1 MAYGQADARSRWGGL
16 ALAVL
21 VQLAIGW
28 ALLTG
33 LAVRFTPAVQES
45 LAVFGVAPPK
55 PPPPPVVPEPP
66 RERVKAPEG
75 AAAPPNLRSRATE
88 VAAPEPIVIVPL
100 PPPPIVVATKP
111 ADAADPTSG
120 AAERPGPGTGAGGQ
134 GDGFGS
140 GRGGRGGGSGLEPRP
155 PVQIRGAIRN
165 RDYPAA
171 AAEAGASGTVE
182 VRYTIDTTGRARDCV
197 IVQSSGNAALDET
210 TCRLT
215 EERFRFRPATDENG
229 EPETVSMIQR
239 QSWYLERVPAEE
251 ER

>member
-1 MAYGQADARSRWGGL
+1 MAYGQTDRRTRAQGL

-21 VQLAIGW
+21 VQLAVGW
-28 ALLTG
+28 VLVTG
-33 LAVRFTPAVQES
+33 LASSYLRAPEES
-45 LAVFGVAPPK
+45 LATFTVAPP
-55 PPPPPVVPEPP
+55 PPPPPVVPVEPP

-88 VAAPEPIVIVPL
+88 VAAPDPIVKLPV
-100 PPPPIVVATKP
+100 PPPPVIVAPKP
-111 ADAADPTSG
+111 ADAADPSSG
-120 AAERPGPGTGAGGQ
+120 AAERPGPGTGAGGV
-134 GDGFGS
+134 GDGFGA
-140 GRGGRGGGSGLEPRP
+140 GRGGRGGGSGLGPRP

-171 AAEAGASGTVE
+171 AAEAGVSGMVE
-182 VRYTIDTTGRARDCV
+182 VRYRIDTRGRAHSCT

-215 EERFRFRPATDENG
+215 EERFRFRPALDENG
-229 EPETVSMIQR
+229 RPEEVLMIQR
-239 QSWYLERVPAEE
+239 QDWVMERVPGE